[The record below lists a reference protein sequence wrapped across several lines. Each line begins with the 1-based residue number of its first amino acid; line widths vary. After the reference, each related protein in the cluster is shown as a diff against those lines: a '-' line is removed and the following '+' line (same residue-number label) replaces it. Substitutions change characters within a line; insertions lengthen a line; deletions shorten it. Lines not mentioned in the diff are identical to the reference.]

1 MSDVESLKA
10 KIAMACRMLCQAQ
23 LVDYSGHISV
33 RIPDT
38 DRFLINPHP
47 VSRAAVTPDDVVTFD
62 LEGKRLE
69 GRWDL
74 PSELPMHTRTYAA
87 RDDVQC
93 VAHLHNRMVVV
104 LSMANRLL
112 FPASNTGALFGH
124 GPLPM
129 YRDPALIHT
138 DAQGDA
144 VAKVL
149 GTRDAA
155 ILRGHG
161 SLVVGQS
168 IEWVFAAC
176 VDLEESAT
184 RYYYASLLGSVT
196 PYTADEL
203 DRVGHGRRK
212 MGVIQK
218 IWDHAAAK
226 ARQAGALAGLA
237 GWPF

>member
-1 MSDVESLKA
+1 MSEIDTLKR
-10 KIAMACRMLCQAQ
+10 KIALACRMLCQAQ

-38 DRFLINPHP
+38 DRFLMNPHP
-47 VSRAAVTPDDVVTFD
+47 ISRAAVTPADVLTFD
-62 LEGKRLE
+62 SQGKLLEGLWK
-69 GRWDL
+69 L
-74 PSELPMHTRTYAA
+74 PSELPMHTRAYAA
-87 RDDVQC
+87 RPDIQC

-104 LSMANRLL
+104 LSMANRTLV
-112 FPASNTGALFGH
+112 PASNTGALFGS
-124 GPLPM
+124 GPLPV

-138 DAQGDA
+138 NEQGDA
-144 VAKVL
+144 VAKTL
-149 GTRDAA
+149 GAQDVA

-184 RYYYASLLGSVT
+184 RYYYASLLGPVE

-203 DRVGHGRRK
+203 ARVGKGRRS
-212 MGVIQK
+212 MSVIQK
-218 IWDHAAAK
+218 VWDHCEAK
-226 ARQAGALAGLA
+226 AAQAGFLQGL
-237 GWPF
+237 